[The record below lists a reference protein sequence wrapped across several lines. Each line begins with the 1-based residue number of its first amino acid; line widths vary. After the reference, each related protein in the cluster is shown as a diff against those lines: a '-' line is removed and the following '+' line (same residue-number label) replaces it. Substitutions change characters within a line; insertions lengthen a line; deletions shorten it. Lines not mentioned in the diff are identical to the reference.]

1 MEIAAGHTV
10 MYMITPDMCTV
21 TVTVTEYLF
30 EQHILKEHEHVH
42 APDSLASARDSGLLR
57 RAGSR
62 DWDALL
68 K

>member
-30 EQHILKEHEHVH
+30 EQHILKEYEQQR
-42 APDSLASARDSGLLR
+42 APGP
-57 RAGSR
+57 
-62 DWDALL
+62 
-68 K
+68 